1 MTAEERSLLEE
12 LDTIVGSEEIRAQ
25 IYPIVERVRTELAR
39 NKRAQMTWEPIPLT
53 IYGGALPSGIRSSW
67 VFVLRAGATTGAER
81 HPNSHQ
87 RMMSFEAAGDLQ
99 VRARHGTSPCRRG
112 DRTGL
117 ADGGGEGQWQSNLLV
132 SDPDAPLERRWISI
146 PRNVW
151 HQVVVPEGSDW
162 IVVSFHTVPPEELV
176 EERLG
181 SGGPGGTKR
190 MRYLGLKEN

>member
-1 MTAEERSLLEE
+1 MTAEESSLLEI

-39 NKRAQMTWEPIPLT
+39 NKKAQMTWEPIPLT

-87 RMMSFEAAGDLQ
+87 RMMSFEGAGDLQ
-99 VRARHGTSPCRRG
+99 VRARHGTSLSIR
-112 DRTGL
+112 RTGL
-117 ADGGGEGQWQSNLLV
+117 ADDGKVQWQSNFLV

-151 HQVVVPEGSDW
+151 HQVVVPEGPDW
-162 IVVSFHTVPPEELV
+162 VVVSFHTVPPEELI
-176 EERLG
+176 EERPD
-181 SGGPGGTKR
+181 SDDADRTKQ

>member
-1 MTAEERSLLEE
+1 MTAEESSLLEI

-39 NKRAQMTWEPIPLT
+39 NKKAQMTWEPIPLT

-87 RMMSFEAAGDLQ
+87 RMMSFEGAGDLQ
-99 VRARHGTSPCRRG
+99 VRARHGTSPSIR
-112 DRTGL
+112 RTGL
-117 ADGGGEGQWQSNLLV
+117 ADGSEVQWQSNFLM
-132 SDPDAPLERRWISI
+132 SDSDFPLERRWISI

-151 HQVVVPEGSDW
+151 HQVVVPEGPDW
-162 IVVSFHTVPPEELV
+162 VVVSFHTVPPEELI
-176 EERLG
+176 EERPD
-181 SGGPGGTKR
+181 SDDADRTKQ

>member
-1 MTAEERSLLEE
+1 MAEERSLLEI

-39 NKRAQMTWEPIPLT
+39 NKKAQMTWEPIPLT

-87 RMMSFEAAGDLQ
+87 RMMSFEGAGDLQ
-99 VRARHGTSPCRRG
+99 VRARHGTSPSIR
-112 DRTGL
+112 RTGL
-117 ADGGGEGQWQSNLLV
+117 ADGSEVQWQSNFLV

-151 HQVVVPEGSDW
+151 HQVVVPEGPDW
-162 IVVSFHTVPPEELV
+162 VVVSFHTVPPEELI
-176 EERLG
+176 EERPD
-181 SGGPGGTKR
+181 SDDADRTKQ

>member
-1 MTAEERSLLEE
+1 MTAEESSWLEI

-39 NKRAQMTWEPIPLT
+39 NKKAQMTWEPIPLT

-87 RMMSFEAAGDLQ
+87 RMMSFEGAGDLQ
-99 VRARHGTSPCRRG
+99 VRARHGTSLSIR
-112 DRTGL
+112 RTGL
-117 ADGGGEGQWQSNLLV
+117 ADGGKVQWQSNFLV

-151 HQVVVPEGSDW
+151 HQVVVPEGPDW
-162 IVVSFHTVPPEELV
+162 VVVSFHTVPPEELI
-176 EERLG
+176 EERPD
-181 SGGPGGTKR
+181 SDDADRTKQ

>member
-1 MTAEERSLLEE
+1 MTAEESSLLEI
-12 LDTIVGSEEIRAQ
+12 LDTVVGSQEIRAQ
-25 IYPIVERVRTELAR
+25 IYPIVERVRTQLAR
-39 NKRAQMTWEPIPLT
+39 NKKAQMTWEPIPIT
-53 IYGGALPSGIRSSW
+53 IYGGTLPSEIRSSW

-99 VRARHGTSPCRRG
+99 VQ
-112 DRTGL
+112 TG
-117 ADGGGEGQWQSNLLV
+117 ADGGQGQWQSNFLV

-151 HQVVVPEGSDW
+151 HQVVVPEGPDW
-162 IVVSFHTVPPEELV
+162 VVVSFHTVPPEELI
-176 EERLG
+176 EERPD
-181 SGGPGGTKR
+181 SDDADRTKQ

>member
-1 MTAEERSLLEE
+1 MTAEESSLLEI

-39 NKRAQMTWEPIPLT
+39 NKKAQMTWEPIPLT

-67 VFVLRAGATTGAER
+67 VFVLRAGAATGAER

-87 RMMSFEAAGDLQ
+87 RMMSFEGAGDLQ
-99 VRARHGTSPCRRG
+99 VRARHGTSPSIR
-112 DRTGL
+112 RTGL
-117 ADGGGEGQWQSNLLV
+117 ADGSEVQWQSNFLV

-151 HQVVVPEGSDW
+151 HQVVVPEGPDW
-162 IVVSFHTVPPEELV
+162 VVVSFHTVPPEELI
-176 EERLG
+176 EERPD
-181 SGGPGGTKR
+181 SDDADRTKQ

>member
-1 MTAEERSLLEE
+1 MTAEESSLLEI

-39 NKRAQMTWEPIPLT
+39 NKKAQMTWEPIPLT

-87 RMMSFEAAGDLQ
+87 RMMSFEGAGDLQ
-99 VRARHGTSPCRRG
+99 VRARHGTSLSIR
-112 DRTGL
+112 RTGL
-117 ADGGGEGQWQSNLLV
+117 ADDGKVQWQSNFLV

-151 HQVVVPEGSDW
+151 HQVVVPEGPDW
-162 IVVSFHTVPPEELV
+162 VVVSFHTVPPEELI
-176 EERLG
+176 EERPDSDDAG
-181 SGGPGGTKR
+181 RTKQ

>member
-1 MTAEERSLLEE
+1 MTAEESSWLEI

-39 NKRAQMTWEPIPLT
+39 NKKAQMTWEPIPLT

-87 RMMSFEAAGDLQ
+87 RMMSFEGAGDLQ
-99 VRARHGTSPCRRG
+99 VRARHGTSLSIR
-112 DRTGL
+112 RTGL
-117 ADGGGEGQWQSNLLV
+117 ADGGKVQWQSNFLV

-151 HQVVVPEGSDW
+151 HQVVVPEGPDW
-162 IVVSFHTVPPEELV
+162 VVVSFHTAPPEELI
-176 EERLG
+176 EERPD
-181 SGGPGGTKR
+181 SDDPGGTKQ